1 MRHFFFFQ
9 QVYFA
14 EIKGWT
20 HLQLVPYFPSNICS
34 NRLQFN
40 IGMGIGQIWF
50 GSDTPSYQIPM
61 VFAFVL
67 FYFVSTQ
74 FGLALGL
81 CFLAVSAGANSTLPT
96 AFWAEYYGTQFL
108 GTIKALGTAI
118 MVFGSALGPGLTG
131 LLIDWGFGLEL
142 QYLIFGFYFVIS
154 TFLMFVGIKIYSPDK
169 IVE

>member
-1 MRHFFFFQ
+1 
-9 QVYFA
+9 
-14 EIKGWT
+14 
-20 HLQLVPYFPSNICS
+20 
-34 NRLQFN
+34 
-40 IGMGIGQIWF
+40 
-50 GSDTPSYQIPM
+50 M

-118 MVFGSALGPGLTG
+118 MVLGSALGPGLTG
-131 LLIDWGFGLEL
+131 FLIDWGFGLEL